1 MKRLATL
8 LPVLL
13 LAAAAARAAGL
24 PDILDR
30 GYVIATE
37 SGSHRGF
44 RVFQGTGAGTN
55 AVVYEWRCDSD
66 PRFKTGYSLVST
78 AALKVR
84 NGGRTVLVAGAADW
98 AVVDTSG
105 DAPRCIRSGTYPVG
119 GDGGHA
125 IDLLPDGTLV
135 KGNSLSQTSGS
146 IQLIRGDGT
155 YKTASGLPF
164 CHGVEWDENRE
175 CLWAIGFTNLIR
187 FAYDAANLS
196 LAEVRRY
203 NLPNRGGHALELAA
217 NGKLYATDGYGVH
230 RFDPDS
236 ESWTTLYRLTNAKC
250 VSHSDA
256 YGDVVEL
263 PTSDVYSDGY
273 SANKVRVYPVSGDA
287 SNYYEVTPSPKSKMY
302 RARWV
307 STQAR
312 AWTADLPRLGVLS
325 PAVSNHVSV
334 SFPVPVE
341 AVGTAPATA
350 KIVFAGKTVFTRTD
364 VVSAGTLAASFAAKA
379 PSTNSW
385 EVSLVDAAGQS
396 SNMRGSFVVPAP
408 PAPALGEVAVAIADD
423 RASATLSVEVSSV
436 GVGPAALSLSVNGG
450 PAWSQDG
457 VAAPGTFSATVPVAS
472 GGSYGYAFSLSDSY
486 GQTAAANGSFD
497 VPELPVP
504 AFGPATAVVADDGKS
519 ATLSVSLLA
528 VGTPPATVSLSFD
541 GAPLATWTGVSA
553 PATFSTNV
561 AVSAGESHAF
571 AFSASDRF
579 AQTASA
585 AGFFTASTLD
595 GWFDVRFEDPGYAA
609 GTDWWRDL
617 SAVYE
622 PGGSWR
628 VSDGLSRLA
637 DATASAPRRV
647 EMGGTEGIVYE
658 PVSPSEDGAD
668 VTVRGRLRLSA
679 SNDPPPAPGRG
690 DFGGLAFVFGEDGAI
705 VPLGYAGGGEWFAF
719 DAPAEPLVFD
729 AWYDWAADFDFSS
742 ESAPAVRCRLGG
754 APLLRGG
761 AAWIPL
767 SFSPG
772 RVSSVSFA
780 GDGALGGFR
789 GVYASRVVGE
799 PVVPAFG
806 GGAPLA
812 LAGSGGSATF
822 SMTVVNAVEGC
833 WYTAFA
839 ASSLDGPF
847 VAESDATQAGA
858 DATLVLS
865 VSAGPSVRFVRVVA
879 SKRPFSAG
887 DPLPASLLSAPQS
900 TGTDP
905 VRP

>member
-1 MKRLATL
+1 MKRTFALLA
-8 LPVLL
+8 L
-13 LAAAAARAAGL
+13 LAAAAAAPAAGL
-24 PDILDR
+24 PDLLDR

-55 AVVYEWRCDSD
+55 VVVYEWRCDSD

-105 DAPRCIRSGTYPVG
+105 DVPRCIRSGTYPVG

-164 CHGVEWDENRE
+164 CHGVEWDEDRE

-187 FAYDAANLS
+187 FAYDAASLS
-196 LAEVRRY
+196 LTEVRRY
-203 NLPNRGGHALELAA
+203 NLPNKGGHALELAA
-217 NGKLYATDGYGVH
+217 NGKLYATDWYGVH

-236 ESWTTLYRLTNAKC
+236 ESWTTLYTLTNAKC

-256 YGDVVEL
+256 FGDVVEL
-263 PTSDVYSDGY
+263 PTSDYTDQY
-273 SANKVRVYPVSGDA
+273 SASRVRVYPVSGNA

-325 PAVSNHVSV
+325 PAVSNHVTV

-350 KIVFAGKTVFTRTD
+350 KIVFAGKTVFIRTD

-385 EVSLVDAAGQS
+385 EVSLVDAAGQA

-423 RASATLSVEVSSV
+423 HASATISVEVSSV
-436 GVGPAALSLSVNGG
+436 GVAPAALSLSVNGE

-457 VAAPGTFSATVPVAS
+457 VAAPGTLSATVPVAP
-472 GGSYGYAFSLSDSY
+472 GGSYGYAFTLSDSY

-497 VPELPVP
+497 VPDLPVP

-541 GAPLATWTGVSA
+541 GAPLAAWTGVSA
-553 PATFSTNV
+553 PAMFSTNV
-561 AVSAGESHAF
+561 AVAAGESHAF

-579 AQTASA
+579 ARTASA

-628 VSDGLSRLA
+628 VSDGLSRLV

-647 EMGGTEGIVYE
+647 ELDGTGGIVYE

-690 DFGGLAFVFGEDGAI
+690 DLGGLAFVFGEGGAI

-742 ESAPAVRCRLGG
+742 ESAPAVRFRLGG

-761 AAWIPL
+761 AAWVPL

-780 GDGALGGFR
+780 GDGAIGGFK
-789 GVYASRVVGE
+789 GVYAGRAVGE
-799 PVVPAFG
+799 PVVPVFG
-806 GGAPLA
+806 GERPLDFGADSATGAP
-812 LAGSGGSATF
+812 TF
-822 SMTVVNAVEGC
+822 SMTVVNAVAGC
-833 WYTAFA
+833 HYTAFVGSA
-839 ASSLDGPF
+839 LDADF
-847 VAESDATQAGA
+847 VAAKDGERALA
-858 DATLVLS
+858 DGTLVLA
-865 VSAGPSVRFVRVVA
+865 VDATEDVRFVRVVVSTFPIEA
-879 SKRPFSAG
+879 GTPFS
-887 DPLPASLLSAPQS
+887 SLRLAP
-900 TGTDP
+900 
-905 VRP
+905 